1 MAGGGGIN
9 LNTAPSHVLAAVYH
23 GNAGNRR
30 LISEDDVRRILM
42 ARQDGDTLCN
52 GGAAD
57 DRCILV
63 SEFVDGTIYPA
74 VVLPARPA
82 VFTVVA
88 EANVGEIQRKVEAVV
103 DRSDPANPQILAWRT
118 E

>member
-1 MAGGGGIN
+1 
-9 LNTAPSHVLAAVYH
+9 
-23 GNAGNRR
+23 
-30 LISEDDVRRILM
+30 
-42 ARQDGDTLCN
+42 
-52 GGAAD
+52 
-57 DRCILV
+57 V